1 MNMEARAHH
10 ERIEAQK
17 LILAQL
23 RQGEKLR
30 KTECEVSGI
39 LGKGSRL
46 APTVEQLRNCYG
58 FIISGD
64 GSFKNPY
71 RLDDVDQLP
80 TKLKLTKEIQ
90 DAYYKSDHW
99 RKTRETRRQ
108 QDGGCCVTCKTDL
121 SLECHHLT
129 YENLFCEE
137 MRDLQSLCSECHK
150 RTHANGKLKFPSG
163 MIIEH
168 VRMLGF
174 QDKHE
179 EWLLPQWANGTLNDP
194 NFKPTQQCLPFFGAS
209 HGY

>member
-17 LILAQL
+17 LVLADL
-23 RQGEKLR
+23 RQGKHLR
-30 KTECEVSGI
+30 KTEYEVNGS

-58 FIISGD
+58 FVISGD

-80 TKLKLTKEIQ
+80 TRIKVTKEIQ
-90 DAYYKSDHW
+90 DAYYKSGHW
-99 RKTRETRRQ
+99 QKIRETRRL
-108 QDGGCCVTCKTDL
+108 QDGGCCVTCKTTAD
-121 SLECHHLT
+121 LECHHLT

-137 MRDLQSLCSECHK
+137 IRDLQTLCSECHR

-163 MIIEH
+163 MIVQH

-174 QDKHE
+174 QESHE
-179 EWLLPQWANGTLNDP
+179 DWLLPETACGNLNDP
-194 NFKPTQQCLPFFGAS
+194 NFKPTQQYLPFSGAN